1 VLIRHLKNH
10 PQIPGEEVEKSSS
23 EGEFIEVNGIAASDP
38 NGQVIPPGLNGPSA
52 QDEQRP
58 SQRVTSPSL
67 IDPALEDSIQDHVEN
82 SSSNPLPSGLD
93 HLALLA
99 SQRKWGNRGMDA
111 TMTDGG
117 STLPQ
122 MGAPQDWNLDIPG
135 RNDHHAVPG
144 EGNFQ
149 AIGASPNTASRY
161 NYGTDLYSG
170 RINGIISPGMGGI
183 GPDGSIMPQD
193 LQTWFDQFD
202 LESQLQPGT
211 MHGFGGSPAA
221 VPREYR
227 RPSTLAS
234 EGQNSIRNPSSPSV
248 LIPTE
253 RFDKVERCWPNRYS
267 NPLRLMPT
275 LWWDAALKPEDNIF
289 SNANLSPE
297 AMEQNRQCG
306 SRWGLD
312 EDCRER
318 LQKMFVTVGLM
329 GLDSRP
335 AAFASPEN
343 FATPSEGRSADRA
356 ESVNNDIVPTSFPPA
371 EIFDIGLD
379 LYFRQ
384 FHPLMPFIHTP
395 TFCPK
400 TAPTSVLFIMCLIG
414 LTILQTKGA
423 TAFVRQ
429 TFSVSPKKD
438 DGMGADRE

>member
-23 EGEFIEVNGIAASDP
+23 EGDFIEVNGIAASDP
-38 NGQVIPPGLNGPSA
+38 NGQVIPPGFNGPSA

-82 SSSNPLPSGLD
+82 SSSHPLPSGLD

-99 SQRKWGNRGMDA
+99 SQRKWGNGGMDA

-135 RNDHHAVPG
+135 RNDHHPVPG
-144 EGNFQ
+144 DANFQ
-149 AIGASPNTASRY
+149 AIGASPNMASRY
-161 NYGTDLYSG
+161 NFGTDLYSG

-202 LESQLQPGT
+202 LESHIQPGP

-221 VPREYR
+221 VPREHR

-234 EGQNSIRNPSSPSV
+234 EGHNSIRNPSSPSV

-289 SNANLSPE
+289 SNGNLSPE

-318 LQKMFVTVGLM
+318 LQRMFVTVGLM

-343 FATPSEGRSADRA
+343 FSTPSEGRSADRA

-429 TFSVSPKKD
+429 TFSVSSKKD

>member
-1 VLIRHLKNH
+1 M
-10 PQIPGEEVEKSSS
+10 
-23 EGEFIEVNGIAASDP
+23 VNDVAASDP
-38 NGQVIPPGLNGPSA
+38 NGKVIDPGLNEPSA
-52 QDEQRP
+52 QDVRRP
-58 SQRVTSPSL
+58 SQRATSPSV
-67 IDPALEDSIQDHVEN
+67 IDPALEGPIQDHAEN

-99 SQRKWGNRGMDA
+99 SQRKWGHGGMDA
-111 TMTDGG
+111 TMTGEG
-117 STLPQ
+117 STLPE
-122 MGAPQDWNLDIPG
+122 MGASQDWNLDISG
-135 RNDHHAVPG
+135 RNNIHHPNVSYEPPREPG
-144 EGNFQ
+144 EAHFQ
-149 AIGASPNTASRY
+149 PIGASPNTASRY
-161 NYGTDLYSG
+161 NFGADLYSG
-170 RINGIISPGMGGI
+170 RINGIMTPGVGGT

-193 LQTWFDQFD
+193 LQTWFDQFE
-202 LESQLQPGT
+202 LESHLQPGP

-221 VPREYR
+221 MPRQDR

-234 EGQNSIRNPSSPSV
+234 EGQTSIRNPSSPSV

-253 RFDKVERCWPNRYS
+253 RFAKVERCWPNRYS

-289 SNANLSPE
+289 SNGNLSPE

-318 LQKMFVTVGLM
+318 LQRMFVTVGPM
-329 GLDSRP
+329 GFDSRP
-335 AAFASPEN
+335 GAFASPEN
-343 FATPSEGRSADRA
+343 FSTPSDGRSADRA
-356 ESVNNDIVPTSFPPA
+356 ESVNNDIIVPTSFPPA

-429 TFSVSPKKD
+429 TFSVSS
-438 DGMGADRE
+438 